1 MLAVF
6 GQSGYGD
13 IQMKFVL
20 YHFSHHFHLPLSTV
34 GNDEVGQGGTF
45 LYGTA
50 IPAAYHLFHR
60 GVEEV
65 VHALEMCDG
74 DAFRQFGLLIVGSGH
89 SLDDVFP
96 VLLLAWFRLFEND
109 AGGHRV
115 RALNI
120 GIIETFDV
128 VR

>member
-20 YHFSHHFHLPLSTV
+20 YHFSPRFHLPLSTV

-60 GVEEV
+60 GV
-65 VHALEMCDG
+65 
-74 DAFRQFGLLIVGSGH
+74 IVGSGH